1 MTKQPPIAKADLQ
14 KTQGNRAPAAV
25 KNSDVIS
32 FINQPSMKEQLAAA
46 LPRHMTAERMIRIAT
61 WICPYISRHLLS
73 LNPLLACCRR
83 YSRGER

>member
-32 FINQPSMKEQLAAA
+32 FINQPSGFVE
-46 LPRHMTAERMIRIAT
+46 
-61 WICPYISRHLLS
+61 
-73 LNPLLACCRR
+73 
-83 YSRGER
+83 